1 MKFIYLFLKGT
12 AVGVAHMVPGLSG
25 STFMVLMGI
34 YNKFVGAIGNFFTN
48 RAMRRDYLA
57 FLLPLGIGTMAGIV
71 AFANLAT
78 IVLDRYPAQTQFF
91 FIGLVV
97 GTIPGIIKIHHDMK
111 ASLPRVIAFVLG
123 LGLVVLLG
131 IQNQRGVS
139 TNFTASTAS
148 LLDLFRFA
156 VVGFVGGG
164 AMVTPG
170 MDGSYVL
177 ILAGVYGPIMEALAS
192 LIHPPV
198 YWGVLISVTVGA
210 GLGIILCSRL
220 IDVALKRQPAV
231 TFYAILGLICGS
243 FVGLWP
249 AGLDVSVSS
258 LIGILTFAAGL
269 AIAYL
274 FSKPVG
280 NKSTQIAR

>member
-1 MKFIYLFLKGT
+1 MKFIYLFLKGM

-34 YNKFVGAIGNFFTN
+34 YNEFVAAIGNFFTN
-48 RAMRRDYLA
+48 RETRRDYLA
-57 FLLPLGIGTMAGIV
+57 FLLPLGIGTIGGIV
-71 AFANLAT
+71 AFANLAI

-97 GTIPGIIKIHHDMK
+97 GTIPGVIKIHHDMK
-111 ASLPRVIAFVLG
+111 PSVSRVAAFVLG

-198 YWGVLISVTVGA
+198 YWGVLISVAVGA
-210 GLGIILCSRL
+210 GLGIVLCSRL

-231 TFYAILGLICGS
+231 TYYAILGLICGS

-249 AGLDVSVSS
+249 VGISAPPLAC
-258 LIGILTFAAGL
+258 ILTFAAGA

-274 FSKPVG
+274 FSKLG
-280 NKSTQIAR
+280 TNGE

>member
-1 MKFIYLFLKGT
+1 MKFINLFLKGT

-25 STFMVLMGI
+25 STFMVLVGI
-34 YNKFVGAIGNFFTN
+34 YNEFVGAIGNFFTN
-48 RAMRRDYLA
+48 REKRRDYII
-57 FLLPLGIGTMAGIV
+57 FLLPLGIGTMAGIL

-97 GTIPGIIKIHHDMK
+97 GTIPGVIKIHHDMK
-111 ASLPRVIAFVLG
+111 PSVSRVAAIVLG

-177 ILAGVYGPIMEALAS
+177 LLAGVYGPIMEALAS

-198 YWGVLISVTVGA
+198 YWGVLISVAVGA
-210 GLGIILCSRL
+210 GMGIILCSRL

-231 TFYAILGLICGS
+231 TYYAILGLICGS

-249 AGLDVSVSS
+249 VGISAPPLAC
-258 LIGILTFAAGL
+258 ILTFAAG
-269 AIAYL
+269 AGIAYL
-274 FSKPVG
+274 FSKLG
-280 NKSTQIAR
+280 TNGE